1 MPNQVGVDSVLAAG
15 IRSNFYAT
23 YRKRYEG
30 VRARMAAVMD
40 LDIPSD
46 KRTETYAYFETPPYP
61 RIWNRG
67 DGRSYGSFDSKSWS
81 VTNLDW
87 ETSVEWH
94 EDDEQD
100 DQTRS
105 LVGQAQAG
113 GSNFATLDERV
124 FFQILNGSA
133 DANLLPSIPNAPDGV
148 DLFNATDGA
157 SANRFGVSG
166 GNIVASQTL
175 TTAAGIRAA
184 IFTAAMGR
192 FAAFQDTKG
201 QPLFD
206 IDELVAGGFTLFYPA
221 GQEQLVRE
229 AVVQSLSLQLNA
241 GSDTTHTDTA
251 AGVSNILIESGI
263 RITLVPTQRMASTT
277 MAIFANAVTPKPL
290 FRQTRQGLM
299 EQPWNRTNSDRGR
312 EYKLKGIGWDARYG
326 YGVGLPV
333 GAIQITA

>member
-1 MPNQVGVDSVLAAG
+1 MPQQIGVDSVLAAG
-15 IRSNFYAT
+15 IRSNFYAMW
-23 YRKRYEG
+23 RKRYDG
-30 VRARMAAVMD
+30 VKARMARVMD
-40 LDIPSD
+40 LDVPSD

-67 DGRSYGSFDSKSWS
+67 DGRSYGAFDSKSWT

-100 DQTRS
+100 DQTKS
-105 LVGQAQAG
+105 LVGQAQAA
-113 GSNFATLDERV
+113 GSNFATLDERI
-124 FFQILNGSA
+124 FYQILNGSA
-133 DANLLPSIPNAPDGV
+133 DPDLLGSIPNSPDGA

-157 SANRFGVSG
+157 SADRFGISG
-166 GNIVASQTL
+166 GNIVSGQTL
-175 TTAAGIRAA
+175 TTAAGIRTA
-184 IFTAAMGR
+184 IFTACMGR

-206 IDELVAGGFTLFYPA
+206 IDDLVRGGFTLFYPA

-229 AVVQSLSLQLNA
+229 AVIQSLSLQLHA
-241 GSDTTHTDTA
+241 GTSTTDTTA
-251 AGVSNILIESGI
+251 AASQSNIIIESGI
-263 RITLVPTQRMASTT
+263 RVELVPSQRMSSTT
-277 MAIFANAVTPKPL
+277 MAIFANAVSPKPI
-290 FRQTRQGLM
+290 FRQTRQGLQ

-326 YGVGLPV
+326 YGLTVPI